1 MIKLW
6 WWRCLNEKDDK
17 DEFGDN
23 DGDNEGGDDDDDNEG
38 DGDDDDDVQM
48 QQHYSMQSLL
58 SSHLLLSTQQW
69 SQ

>member
-1 MIKLW
+1 LCDSIE
-6 WWRCLNEKDDK
+6 C
-17 DEFGDN
+17 
-23 DGDNEGGDDDDDNEG
+23 DDDDDNEG